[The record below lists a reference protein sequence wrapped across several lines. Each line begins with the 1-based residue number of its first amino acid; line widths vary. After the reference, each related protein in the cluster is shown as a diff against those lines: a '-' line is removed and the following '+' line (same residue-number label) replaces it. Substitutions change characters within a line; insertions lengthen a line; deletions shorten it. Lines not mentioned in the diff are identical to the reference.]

1 MAFAFDMAQL
11 VHEVTKVLDEPLAHK
26 QAVITLSALA
36 PPSMIQADRDQFKQV
51 LLNVM
56 QNAIEATP
64 TGGAIT
70 VTLTQLARGVEP
82 GLEVAVTDHGQGIS
96 PAHLQH
102 VFEPF
107 FTSGKPRGTGLGLA
121 ICRNIL
127 DAHGGTSHWTVSRGA
142 APRFACG
149 RRYANSRNECKKK
162 EPMQATIYVTDDEP
176 AIRSAIVK
184 RLSAP
189 SHRHRTPNPVRN
201 WSGLSRNIPDLILL
215 DLKMPGMGGIEAL
228 RQIRPLAPQTLVI
241 MLTAYGT
248 VENAVEAM
256 RLGAYDFLIKSVDL
270 SGVDP
275 VVDRALEFL
284 ALRHRVEFAMED
296 QNSAYA
302 LSNIE
307 VRSPAM
313 QLLLGQVRDV
323 AQNAK
328 ATVLLQGETG
338 SGKEFLASR
347 HPPNG
352 PRATG
357 PFVAV
362 NCTAIPKELFESE
375 LFGYERGAF
384 TGAHQRKR
392 GLLEKAEGGT
402 LFLDEIGDLDP
413 AMQAK
418 LLRVLQERTFRR
430 LGGTE
435 DLSVDFRLMMTATN
449 RDLKKTPR
457 GDLSRRSLLPSERGD
472 LRTPVVARPNGGHP
486 PALHAGDVAVR
497 QNSAKKSS
505 TLNQRR
511 RNCSSDTAILEI
523 SANCR
528 TSSSAP

>member
-1 MAFAFDMAQL
+1 M
-11 VHEVTKVLDEPLAHK
+11 V
-26 QAVITLSALA
+26 
-36 PPSMIQADRDQFKQV
+36 
-51 LLNVM
+51 
-56 QNAIEATP
+56 
-64 TGGAIT
+64 
-70 VTLTQLARGVEP
+70 
-82 GLEVAVTDHGQGIS
+82 
-96 PAHLQH
+96 
-102 VFEPF
+102 
-107 FTSGKPRGTGLGLA
+107 
-121 ICRNIL
+121 
-127 DAHGGTSHWTVSRGA
+127 
-142 APRFACG
+142 
-149 RRYANSRNECKKK
+149 
-162 EPMQATIYVTDDEP
+162 
-176 AIRSAIVK
+176 
-184 RLSAP
+184 
-189 SHRHRTPNPVRN
+189 
-201 WSGLSRNIPDLILL
+201 GLSRNIPDLILL

-302 LSNIE
+302 
-307 VRSPAM
+307 SPTSRCAARHATSARP
-313 QLLLGQVRDV
+313 VRDV

-338 SGKEFLASR
+338 SGRNFSHASSTPTDLGPPGPVCRRELHR
-347 HPPNG
+347 H
-352 PRATG
+352 
-357 PFVAV
+357 
-362 NCTAIPKELFESE
+362 PKELFESE

-392 GLLEKAEGGT
+392 GLLRKAEGGT

-413 AMQAK
+413 AMQTK

-435 DLSVDFRLMMTATN
+435 DLSVDFRLMTATN

-497 QNSAKKSS
+497 QGNSAKKSS
-505 TLNQRR
+505 TLNRRR